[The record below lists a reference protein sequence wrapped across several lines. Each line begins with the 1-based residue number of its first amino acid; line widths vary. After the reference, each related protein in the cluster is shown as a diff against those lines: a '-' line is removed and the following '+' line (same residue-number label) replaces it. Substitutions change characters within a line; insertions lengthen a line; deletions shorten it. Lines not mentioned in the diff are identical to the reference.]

1 MIVNGAMLNH
11 YMNDWCYG
19 KNAALNCHD
28 IREYHSIIYAAFGIP
43 MAL

>member
-1 MIVNGAMLNH
+1 MLNN

-19 KNAALNCHD
+19 KNAALNCQD
-28 IREYHSIIYAAFGIP
+28 IREYYTTIYAGFGIH